1 MLGFIYVSDL
11 ITYSSYMFSRVS
23 LLSVLMTLAA
33 CQPAEVVKSVPV
45 KALTNH
51 TAAQETQPSAAP
63 NQATEASSEAFQK
76 LRDQCPDM
84 DEATIKG
91 ILTPSGP
98 NRPDYYFYAR
108 SYCVS
113 HDEAKRRLALQGEWT
128 TGATGQR
135 IRKIMT
141 EIQKNESSTF
151 AGEWIQHT
159 PEYGLAVA
167 FTENAKATLAKYT
180 DDPIFIAVEV
190 PGVDKKTIER
200 NHYKIIAMLEKLG
213 VRYHSANREYKTN
226 RFVVKLSEDKEEY
239 IRDQAARGVIDL
251 PSWVTFTA
259 PAPLPRAIP
268 APTIAP
274 ERLKAFPHFQ
284 YRRENEMR
292 TSMGVPDRKGTLR
305 LKEGCLAFEKD
316 GETRHIV
323 WQKYHAPDL
332 TDPNRVGVMSRY
344 KGDTVFE
351 NEGIVLSG
359 LQPGIVAEQN
369 GKNNNPEAWTAV
381 ANETDS
387 ACPPPYVLVE
397 NFTSVRELEA
407 AKFEASVK
415 HYISTLKMSRAEAE
429 KETRKQANI
438 DEDLSAL
445 IKDLLENKREV
456 LAGGWPPRGSAF
468 GALYAG
474 FGKHA
479 PPRAS
484 IFVKGE
490 VNKSDLIPPNL
501 IDYVHVQ
508 SAPRSLADGD
518 KDIAFL
524 KEKLGDSADVGF
536 NFYDGT
542 IAIDKI
548 TDLRPLSEI
557 RVSLGN
563 DWPEHFKIPALNQG
577 NTGNYFSPT
586 SMLARYEMQ
595 QTHNYQEILDYAE
608 TLFPQANYHM
618 VDQAVLTVISRGL
631 SDIDRIKRLEAIG
644 FGPLTAELD
653 YQAPSRKMTDA
664 IYAGAIVTAE
674 PIEINTQDNR
684 DDGYR
689 STVTFRVK
697 DYIKG
702 PLLPEQTF
710 ELRMKSGV
718 DEKGR
723 HIKEGSEPILLPGFE
738 NGFADHKD
746 WLLFLS
752 GPSPHS
758 AEEPTE
764 VQNKRHWVLSS
775 NALPGHSNQY
785 PRFGQLLTP
794 EQMRK
799 QFMMMETPENL
810 MAYVNSLPRPP
821 QAKCEILDG
830 LPQEGLGETITDNE
844 MEIDSLTAKPHPNQN
859 GYYLGCDHEG
869 PQSQDCVLEDGGFV
883 TWLENGQRR
892 HIKAKGGFVDV
903 TLLRGKGV
911 QCDAR

>member
-1 MLGFIYVSDL
+1 ML
-11 ITYSSYMFSRVS
+11 SRLP
-23 LLSVLMTLAA
+23 LLFVLMTLAA
-33 CQPAEVVKSVPV
+33 CQPAEVVKTVPV
-45 KALTNH
+45 KDLLAQDKVAQESQLSVAPIQ
-51 TAAQETQPSAAP
+51 AAQAPSD
-63 NQATEASSEAFQK
+63 AFQK
-76 LRDQCPDM
+76 LRKQCPDM
-84 DEATIKG
+84 DEATIQG
-91 ILTPSGP
+91 ILEPSGA

-167 FTENAKATLAKYT
+167 FTKDAKATLAKYT

-259 PAPLPRAIP
+259 PTPLPRAIP
-268 APTIAP
+268 APAIAP

-359 LQPGIVAEQN
+359 LQPGIVTEQN

-397 NFTSVRELEA
+397 DFTSVRELEA

-548 TDLRPLSEI
+548 TDLRPLSEL

-595 QTHNYQEILDYAE
+595 QTPNYQEILDYAE

-674 PIEINTQDNR
+674 PIEINTQDRR

-723 HIKEGSEPILLPGFE
+723 HIKEGSEPMLLPGFE
-738 NGFADHKD
+738 NGFADQKD

-752 GPSPHS
+752 RPLASS
-758 AEEPTE
+758 AEESATP
-764 VQNKRHWVLSS
+764 RRPSWVLSS
-775 NALPGHSNQY
+775 NALPGRRGQY
-785 PRFGQLLTP
+785 YWFGQILAP

-799 QFMMMETPENL
+799 QVRPLETPENL
-810 MAYVNSLPRPP
+810 MAYAASLPRPS
-821 QAKCEILDG
+821 QAKCEILNG
-830 LPQEGLGETITDNE
+830 LPEEGLGKPIADNV
-844 MEIDSLTAKPHPNQN
+844 MEIEGLTVKPHPEEK
-859 GYYLGCDHEG
+859 GYYLACDHEG
-869 PQSQDCVLEDGGFV
+869 PSNQSCVIEDGGFV
-883 TWLENGQRR
+883 AWIENGQRR
-892 HIKAKGGFVDV
+892 HINARGGFVRV
-903 TLLRGKGV
+903 VLNHKKGV
-911 QCDAR
+911 TCAAQ